1 LEGSPLAVASARPG
15 EPSGGAGAI
24 LDPDTVRGYV
34 RKLYRS
40 RTRRSYAECVDV
52 IDWGTAQR
60 VGELLAGSPPFGG
73 VRSASVEPLVKEF
86 AGKVGT
92 YSGLTS
98 TTELPSLELVD
109 RPGWIAANL
118 KSMRPLLAPITEQM
132 ADGKGPLAGP
142 LRSASGLLLGAQ
154 VGALTGMLSQRVL
167 GQYDLALLDASVK
180 PRLLLL
186 APNLAQAAR
195 TLGVDR
201 DELVLWV
208 SIHEITHA
216 VQFAGAPWLRDYLGG
231 ILKELIDGLQ
241 VSLTGKSSDGNGNTD
256 GDEHA
261 QDAANGKRNG
271 WLGSMPKLPELGGWA
286 PDLPQLREIVERA
299 RRGEVLRLT
308 LGEDRWQLVERMQ
321 AAMSLIEGHAEH
333 TMDAIGADV
342 LPSLPRLRAAM
353 NRRRENK
360 GLPWRVLERLLGL
373 ELKLRQYE
381 MGRRFCDAVVDAGG
395 PQALALAWSGPDAL
409 PTPAELED
417 PSLWIARVPGANGAE
432 KPELQGRTH
441 VPPVT
446 K

>member
-1 LEGSPLAVASARPG
+1 
-15 EPSGGAGAI
+15 
-24 LDPDTVRGYV
+24 
-34 RKLYRS
+34 
-40 RTRRSYAECVDV
+40 VDV

-60 VGELLAGSPPFGG
+60 VGELVAGSPPFGG
-73 VRSASVEPLVKEF
+73 VRSASVEPLVQEF
-86 AGKVGT
+86 AGKVAT
-92 YSGLTS
+92 YSGLS
-98 TTELPSLELVD
+98 SSTELPRLELVD

-118 KSMRPLLAPITEQM
+118 KTMRPLLAPITEPM
-132 ADGKGPLAGP
+132 DAGGGLFAGP
-142 LRSASGLLLGAQ
+142 LRSVSGLLLGVQ

-167 GQYDLALLDASVK
+167 GQYDLALLDASVS

-231 ILKELIDGLQ
+231 MLRELIEGLQ
-241 VSLTGKSSDGNGNTD
+241 VTISGGSSKDDEDGPAGSGAADGNGRR
-256 GDEHA
+256 G
-261 QDAANGKRNG
+261 G
-271 WLGSMPKLPELGGWA
+271 WVPSMPKLPDAAELR
-286 PDLPQLREIVERA
+286 DMVERA
-299 RRGEVLRLT
+299 RRGELLRLT

-333 TMDAIGADV
+333 TMDAIGAEV

-353 NRRRENK
+353 NHRRETR

-381 MGRRFCDAVVDAGG
+381 TGRRFCDAVVEAGG

-409 PTPAELED
+409 PTPAELEQ
-417 PSLWIARVPGANGAE
+417 PSLWLARVPGANGARE
-432 KPELQGRTH
+432 PDSLGRTH

-446 K
+446 S